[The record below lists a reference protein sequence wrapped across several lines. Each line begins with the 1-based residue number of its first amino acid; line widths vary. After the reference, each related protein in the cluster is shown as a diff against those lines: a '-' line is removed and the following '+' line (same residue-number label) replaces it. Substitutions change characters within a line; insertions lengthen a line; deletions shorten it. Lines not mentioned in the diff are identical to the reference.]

1 MFSLHSKQVVRSECK
16 LPKSAGRPSLRL
28 ATEFFLTGLMRAGS
42 HRIVL
47 YLRFN
52 VSVENTISVHV
63 LDRLEQLID
72 VELDAGFGQV
82 SRSSLD
88 SLVKVHLHELED
100 EG

>member
-1 MFSLHSKQVVRSECK
+1 MFSLHSKQVVRGECK
-16 LPKSAGRPSLRL
+16 LPKGAGRPSLRL
-28 ATEFFLTGLMRAGS
+28 ATELFLTDIMRAGS
-42 HRIVL
+42 HRIDQ

-52 VSVENTISVHV
+52 VPVENTISVHV

-82 SRSSLD
+82 SRSSLN
-88 SLVKVHLHELED
+88 SFVKVHLHELKD

>member
-1 MFSLHSKQVVRSECK
+1 
-16 LPKSAGRPSLRL
+16 
-28 ATEFFLTGLMRAGS
+28 MRTDS
-42 HRIVL
+42 QQIVL

-52 VSVENTISVHV
+52 VSVENAISVHV

-72 VELDAGFGQV
+72 VELHAGFGQV

-88 SLVKVHLHELED
+88 SLVKIHLHEFED

>member
-1 MFSLHSKQVVRSECK
+1 
-16 LPKSAGRPSLRL
+16 
-28 ATEFFLTGLMRAGS
+28 MRTDGQK
-42 HRIVL
+42 IVL

-88 SLVKVHLHELED
+88 SLVKVHLHELKD
-100 EG
+100 KR

>member
-1 MFSLHSKQVVRSECK
+1 MVRSECK
-16 LPKSAGRPSLRL
+16 LPKSTGRPSPRPW
-28 ATEFFLTGLMRAGS
+28 ATEFFHNSLVRSGS

-52 VSVENTISVHV
+52 VSVENAISVHV

-88 SLVKVHLHELED
+88 SLVKVHLHELKD